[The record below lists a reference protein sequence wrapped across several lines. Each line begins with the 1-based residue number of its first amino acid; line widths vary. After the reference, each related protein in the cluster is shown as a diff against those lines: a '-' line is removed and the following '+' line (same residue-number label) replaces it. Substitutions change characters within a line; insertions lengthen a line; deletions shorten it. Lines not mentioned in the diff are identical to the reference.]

1 MDAQKDFFTLPEAAE
16 YCSYAPDTFRKLL
29 KYYAL
34 KRCGPAKNRFARE
47 ELKAFMLEPEAF
59 KIRNGRSPKRTPKT
73 VAV

>member
-1 MDAQKDFFTLPEAAE
+1 MDVQKDFLSLSEAAE

-29 KYYAL
+29 KNYAI

-47 ELKAFMLEPEAF
+47 ELKAFMLEPDAF

-73 VAV
+73 VEV